1 MYKIIDWAG
10 NHLFRNNTFKTFQDG
25 WDFIYIKFPKNCY
38 CDTCQDCKDA
48 EDLGDYYVVKI

>member
-10 NHLFRNNTFKTFQDG
+10 NHLFRNHTFKTYQDG
-25 WDFIYIKFPKNCY
+25 WDFIYIKFPNE
-38 CDTCQDCKDA
+38 

>member
-10 NHLFRNNTFKTFQDG
+10 NHLFRNHTFKTFQDG
-25 WDFIYIKFPKNCY
+25 WDFIYIQFP
-38 CDTCQDCKDA
+38 DV